1 VDAAGRVT
9 ALTDGEALIAVS
21 APRIRR
27 GVRLVVSVSDRQ
39 FLSFV
44 NGSLAAHCSEAVD
57 SRIAGRDPATAK
69 AIFATQDHVASVY
82 VRNPACWCAD
92 VDLTCL
98 SPWNSDGGNNKAGT
112 LISPRHILFAKHY
125 RIATGATVRFVTAD
139 DQLIE
144 RTMTARHD
152 VADADL
158 CVGLLDGDVPASIGF
173 ARVLP
178 ADALDYLPGAG
189 YRVPGLLLD
198 QEEKALV
205 GDLTAQSFNSF
216 SAPTDPQRLAFHEET
231 IGGDS
236 GNPAFL
242 LIDTGNGVEPVLATT
257 WTGGGG
263 GSGPNISAL
272 HDEINAAMTTLG
284 GGYQLT
290 PANLDE
296 FPSYE

>member
-1 VDAAGRVT
+1 MSS
-9 ALTDGEALIAVS
+9 DGMT
-21 APRIRR
+21 P
-27 GVRLVVSVSDRQ
+27 
-39 FLSFV
+39 
-44 NGSLAAHCSEAVD
+44 
-57 SRIAGRDPATAK
+57 IAGDYGGRLWMWNG
-69 AIFATQDHVASVY
+69 ASVY
-82 VRNPACWCAD
+82 VRNTACWCAD
-92 VDLTCL
+92 MDLTCL

-125 RIATGATVRFVTAD
+125 RIATGATIRFVTAD
-139 DQLIE
+139 NQVVE
-144 RTMTARHD
+144 RTMTTRQD

-158 CVGLLDGDVPASIGF
+158 CLGLLDSDVPSTIGF

-178 ADALDYLPGAG
+178 ADILDYMPGAAH
-189 YRVPGLLLD
+189 RVAGLLLD

-216 SAPTDPQRLAFHEET
+216 ATPTDPQRLAFNEEI

-290 PANLDE
+290 PANLNG